1 MSTGVSV
8 FTLTDIEKTLGEDKL
23 AEMVSHFSCPINSD
37 IEDYLTYSPG
47 PDTLRPMAKGLIR
60 QTLPDKPKSRFQRY
74 ALA

>member
-23 AEMVSHFSCPINSD
+23 AEMLSHFSCPINSD

-47 PDTLRPMAKGLIR
+47 SCLF
-60 QTLPDKPKSRFQRY
+60 RFW
-74 ALA
+74 